1 MISLDF
7 CIKTKRIK
15 NSFSLRL
22 CVPAVTVAEL
32 LRCSYSLFQGQTG
45 RAGVDQV
52 GLRALM
58 SDFWSAAACCNYPC
72 VFSHIRKWRPIYF
85 SQNVVTQG
93 VSDIRCVFSPFYR
106 MNGALF
112 WHILLQWPRLLTI
125 NASKSAQVFSWKP
138 TCRAPFF
145 CFSLLGF
152 MYHINSV
159 TSDYQNSCLVKSG
172 EFILSLCCI
181 F

>member
-1 MISLDF
+1 MCSRCYCSWTAAVFLLTVSGSDRQSWYGWGRTQSIDVRLLVSRCMLQLSM
-7 CIKTKRIK
+7 RI
-15 NSFSLRL
+15 FL
-22 CVPAVTVAEL
+22 
-32 LRCSYSLFQGQTG
+32 
-45 RAGVDQV
+45 
-52 GLRALM
+52 
-58 SDFWSAAACCNYPC
+58 
-72 VFSHIRKWRPIYF
+72 IRKWRPIYF

-138 TCRAPFF
+138 TFRAPFF
-145 CFSLLGF
+145 FFPLLGF